1 MGMHRTIKQMG
12 KLGKNH
18 NSWKMANRDSKLK
31 ALRTSIY
38 NTTQSGC
45 KSNIIWMHGLTPDTS
60 CYTKL
65 MRNKMLCENI
75 LKLNNQNA
83 NN

>member
-1 MGMHRTIKQMG
+1 MGMHRIVKQMG
-12 KLGKNH
+12 KLGKDH

-31 ALRTSIY
+31 ALWTSIY

-45 KSNIIWMHGLTPDTS
+45 KSNITWTPGLTPGTS

-65 MRNKMLCENI
+65 MRNKMLYENI